1 MIRTIIFWNPPSGF
15 RKARTLHSEKQN
27 DYERKNNETF
37 FPDEKQDKIQEKT
50 KSDKETKKQRKSEK
64 SFFLMQNRKRKI
76 FLMQNEHK
84 NNSIWPPPNVIPHL
98 M

>member
-50 KSDKETKKQRKSEK
+50 KSDEETKKQRKKARNFFSHAKQKEK
-64 SFFLMQNRKRKI
+64 FFSL
-76 FLMQNEHK
+76 QNEHK

-98 M
+98 T